1 MVNSNSWGYFSRRKS
16 TKMASYI
23 IGFLPIAIIAIG
35 CGIVKLTGE
44 AKTSLREQINAFTG
58 GIILCICIFLALS
71 YLDLE
76 YNVRVGLSGFLTFI
90 GLDKAIE
97 YFNKIRGSN

>member
-1 MVNSNSWGYFSRRKS
+1 MVNSSFWGYFSWGKS
-16 TKMASYI
+16 VKMASYI
-23 IGFLPIAIIAIG
+23 IEFLPIAIIAIG

-44 AKTSLREQINAFTG
+44 AKSSLREQINAFTG
-58 GIILCICIFLALS
+58 GIILCVCIFLALS

-76 YNVRVGLSGFLTFI
+76 YNVRVGVSGFLTFI

-97 YFNKIRGSN
+97 YFNKIRSRN